1 LSGKPTNTPLTQADY
16 QLLARFRYAL
26 RTFLRFS
33 EQSARD
39 AGLTPAQ
46 HQLLLAVKG
55 YPGGGQPPLTD
66 VADMLQLKLHSAGEL
81 VDRAVAN
88 GLVARHDDPD
98 DRRRVLVRLTA
109 DGERHLR
116 DLTVLHRD
124 ELRRFKQEMNAVL
137 RELEG

>member
-1 LSGKPTNTPLTQADY
+1 MTAHAPLTSADY
-16 QLLARFRYAL
+16 QLLARFRFAL

-55 YPGGGQPPLTD
+55 YPNAGQPTLSD

-81 VDRAVAN
+81 LDRAVAN
-88 GLVARHDDPD
+88 GLVARHDDPED
-98 DRRRVLVRLTA
+98 GRRVLVRLTP

-124 ELRRFKQEMNAVL
+124 ELRRFKQEMNSVL
-137 RELEG
+137 RELDG

>member
-1 LSGKPTNTPLTQADY
+1 MAKRPADAPLTNADY

-26 RTFLRFS
+26 RTFQRFS

-55 YPGGGQPPLTD
+55 YPDGDLPPLAE

-88 GLVARHDDPD
+88 GLVARHVDPE
-98 DRRRVLVRLTA
+98 DRRRALIQLTPK
-109 DGERHLR
+109 GERRLR
-116 DLTVLHRD
+116 ELTMLHRD
-124 ELRRFKQEMNAVL
+124 ELQRFKLEMNAVL
-137 RELEG
+137 HELDG

>member
-1 LSGKPTNTPLTQADY
+1 MSRRPADAPLTTADY
-16 QLLARFRYAL
+16 QLLARFRFAL

-33 EQSARD
+33 EQSARN

-55 YPGGGQPPLTD
+55 FPTGEPPALTD

-88 GLVARHDDPD
+88 GLVARLEDPE
-98 DRRRVLVRLTA
+98 DRRRVLVQLTP
-109 DGERHLR
+109 DGEDHLR
-116 DLTVLHRD
+116 ELTVLHHD
-124 ELRRFKQEMNAVL
+124 ELRRFKQEMNDVL
-137 RELEG
+137 RELDG

>member
-1 LSGKPTNTPLTQADY
+1 MSGNATNSPLNGADY
-16 QLLARFRYAL
+16 QLLARFRFAL

-46 HQLLLAVKG
+46 HQLLLVVKG
-55 YPGGGQPPLTD
+55 YPGGSHPPLTD

-88 GLVARHDDPD
+88 GLVARHDDPE
-98 DRRRVLVRLTA
+98 DRRRVLVQLTP

-137 RELEG
+137 HELDG

>member
-1 LSGKPTNTPLTQADY
+1 MPERPVDAPLTTADY

-39 AGLTPAQ
+39 ADLTPAQ

-55 YPGGGQPPLTD
+55 YPGGGRVPLTD
-66 VADMLQLKLHSAGEL
+66 VADMLKLKLHSAGEL

-88 GLVARHDDPD
+88 DLVTRSVDPN
-98 DRRRVLVRLTA
+98 DRRRALVALTVRGDQRL
-109 DGERHLR
+109 DE
-116 DLTVLHRD
+116 LTVLHRD

-137 RELEG
+137 RELD

>member
-1 LSGKPTNTPLTQADY
+1 MAASRSDAPLTTADY

-46 HQLLLAVKG
+46 HQLLLVVKG
-55 YPGGGQPPLTD
+55 HPNGGRVPLTD
-66 VADMLQLKLHSAGEL
+66 VADMLKLKLHSAGEL

-88 GLVARHDDPD
+88 GLVTRHVDPD
-98 DRRRVLVRLTA
+98 DRRRALVELTPNG
-109 DGERHLR
+109 DHQLR
-116 DLTVLHRD
+116 GLSVLHRD

-137 RELEG
+137 RELDD

>member
-1 LSGKPTNTPLTQADY
+1 MSGKSTNAPLTEADY
-16 QLLARFRYAL
+16 QLLARFRFAL

-55 YPGGGQPPLTD
+55 YPGSGQPPLTD

-88 GLVARHDDPD
+88 GLVSRHDDPD
-98 DRRRVLVRLTA
+98 DRRRVLVQLTP

-137 RELEG
+137 RELDG